1 MHQLNLPTYN
11 YKLKQENN
19 KTYIFD
25 FVRKKYLVLT
35 PEEWVR
41 QHFVWFLITEKKIP
55 SSLIVLEKGL
65 KLNEM
70 QKRADMLIFDKNK
83 TPLVL
88 VECKAA
94 SVKITQE
101 TFNQIARYN
110 MVFNVPYLIVTNG
123 LSHYCCKIDFTKQS
137 FSFLKDIPM
146 FEDMELSTIR

>member
-41 QHFVWFLITEKKIP
+41 QHFVQFLITEKKIP

-70 QKRADMLIFDKNK
+70 QKRADVLIFDTNK

-123 LSHYCCKIDFTKQS
+123 LSHYCCKIDVAKKS
-137 FSFLKDIPM
+137 FSFLKDIPL
-146 FEDMELSTIR
+146 FEEMELPAS